1 MENKEIKKQ
10 KETKNS
16 NHSKFEVIPE
26 KSKIAW
32 DLPQSTLD
40 YVMERFEKY
49 IKENDIS
56 WQETWGP
63 KTTDNYF
70 NEMTKGSITTA
81 LRSKDQFVSKFFFE
95 TKKRCLFLYDYKFEK
110 CKPVHFIFAIENRK
124 PRTTLMI
131 KIDLCRHLPHS
142 SPASIN
148 INCP

>member
-16 NHSKFEVIPE
+16 NHSKFEVIPG

-70 NEMTKGSITTA
+70 TEMTKGSITTA
-81 LRSKDQFVSKFFFE
+81 LRSKDQFVSKFGVFLRP
-95 TKKRCLFLYDYKFEK
+95 KKDACFCMIINLKN
-110 CKPVHFIFAIENRK
+110 VNQFISYLQLKIES
-124 PRTTLMI
+124 LEQ
-131 KIDLCRHLPHS
+131 L
-142 SPASIN
+142 
-148 INCP
+148 

>member
-95 TKKRCLFLYDYKFEK
+95 TKKRCLFCMIINLKN
-110 CKPVHFIFAIENRK
+110 VNQFISYLQLKIES
-124 PRTTLMI
+124 LEQ
-131 KIDLCRHLPHS
+131 L
-142 SPASIN
+142 
-148 INCP
+148 